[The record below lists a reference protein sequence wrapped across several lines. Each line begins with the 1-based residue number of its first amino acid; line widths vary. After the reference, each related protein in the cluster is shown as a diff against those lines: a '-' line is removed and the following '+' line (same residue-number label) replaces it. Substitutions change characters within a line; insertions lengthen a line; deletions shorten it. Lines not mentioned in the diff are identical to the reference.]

1 MVSYPGCE
9 RFVAGL
15 LAIGQPAEPVL
26 ERLDPPR
33 RAAVVMVL
41 IAIALTGLLL
51 VTCVMLGANWVRR
64 LARDKPRP
72 THSDN
77 DSQPSI
83 ENRRLRESL
92 HAILPP
98 ADSQDTLHG
107 DQQSGETKVDP

>member
-1 MVSYPGCE
+1 MVSYFGCE
-9 RFVAGL
+9 RLVMGL
-15 LAIGQPAEPVL
+15 LFVGQPAEPVL

-33 RAAVVMVL
+33 RAAVVMTL
-41 IAIALTGLLL
+41 IVIALTGLLL

-64 LARDKPRP
+64 MARAKPRTTRRENDP
-72 THSDN
+72 QSSHS
-77 DSQPSI
+77 
-83 ENRRLRESL
+83 NRRLRESL